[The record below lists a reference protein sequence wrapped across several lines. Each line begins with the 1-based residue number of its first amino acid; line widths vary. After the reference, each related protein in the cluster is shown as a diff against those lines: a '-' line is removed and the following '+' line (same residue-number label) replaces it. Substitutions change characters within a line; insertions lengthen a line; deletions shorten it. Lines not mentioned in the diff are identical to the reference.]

1 MLIYE
6 YIAFTVIVFI
16 LVQKNHVSIIK
27 LTYHKISSDKTQNH
41 NLREDRLWFAKTTL
55 FTDSFLHQ
63 FLNTARTK
71 LYRCAWMELSP

>member
-6 YIAFTVIVFI
+6 YIAITVIVFI

-41 NLREDRLWFAKTTL
+41 NLPGRQIVVCKTTL
-55 FTDSFLHQ
+55 FYGFILASVF
-63 FLNTARTK
+63 
-71 LYRCAWMELSP
+71 